1 MVELTY
7 KILHLIVLDTLQV
20 YLQQRKQLQYL
31 LVPSTDPN
39 YLTAHPTISAAT
51 SSDNSG
57 RTYIQDITL
66 DSFGHIIGISTA
78 EETVTV
84 PSWVPSTDPNYLTAH
99 PTISAATSSDNS
111 GRTYIQDI
119 TLDSF
124 GHITGIST
132 AEETVTVPSGFLLLI
147 LII

>member
-7 KILHLIVLDTLQV
+7 KILH
-20 YLQQRKQLQYL
+20 Y
-31 LVPSTDPN
+31 
-39 YLTAHPTISAAT
+39 
-51 SSDNSG
+51 
-57 RTYIQDITL
+57 
-66 DSFGHIIGISTA
+66 SFGHIIGISTA

-124 GHITGIST
+124 GTAVTPYNLQFQQRLVLITVVELTYKILHLIVLDT
-132 AEETVTVPSGFLLLI
+132 LQVYLQQRKQLQYLLGFLLLI